1 MNLLVNGEPHKHGGN
16 GSIVALLE
24 ECGANAGRV
33 ALMVN
38 GAVVARGSWDE
49 VTLQEDDRIEL
60 LVFAAGG

>member
-1 MNLLVNGEPHKHGGN
+1 MNLLVNGEPHVHGGN

-38 GAVVARGSWDE
+38 GAVVTRGNWDE
-49 VTLQEDDRIEL
+49 VTLKESDRIEL

>member
-1 MNLLVNGEPHKHGGN
+1 MNLLVNGEPHVHGGD

-38 GAVVARGSWDE
+38 GDVVARGSWDG
-49 VTLQEDDRIEL
+49 VTLKENDRIEL